1 MRRALLSVSSNS
13 GSPPV
18 SLISWSRSS
27 IAPSSRISVPVRSP
41 PAAGGVDDRWP
52 APTRALDFAW
62 AVPLPVSP
70 RSLRTLPIRLVLIVP
85 SFPASRHASAIASF
99 PASGWSTRYS
109 FKNIDFPSVFPFT
122 VAMRVAPF
130 NEKSRLH
137 AYSVT
142 HGKPDCALSGHDRDE
157 AVRTAQ
163 TEYNRDRPVVIVG
176 SSRGW
181 SGSLL
186 GAHFYRGNGRS
197 AQRRPPLFTQSSFRM
212 AARSAGHDR
221 ESFLMHV
228 LISQSV
234 NRMASPAFWLA
245 ISDLSTR
252 SSALAVFT
260 VLSLIGLAVLGVLY
274 YRKRQLQGA
283 VDAQFRGF
291 REKAV
296 ALMDQIDSLRKRHKT
311 LPSTDPDFTAP
322 MTGVTLALYNQ
333 VEHDLDDLWSRWL
346 EVMETWDRVERQIR
360 AGSGLT
366 LKPTEEARKLIE
378 QGGIDTLL
386 RQSSACRQKLD
397 RLNQGHEQARE
408 ALAAGR
414 AELKALHD
422 APELLDRHDRAEEIA
437 RQVASSERL
446 FEEAER
452 LITADP
458 IGTQELIVRARR
470 NLAAASARPRE
481 QPRSPW
487 EVRPTYPLIDDLSAR
502 FHQLRQAATN
512 LFRTSHADAFVRGW
526 MLFWVLGLMLV
537 FFTPFLPLAIVL
549 LGVLV
554 ILAGFWTLWRI
565 VASWFWFGMWHMWR

>member
-1 MRRALLSVSSNS
+1 
-13 GSPPV
+13 
-18 SLISWSRSS
+18 
-27 IAPSSRISVPVRSP
+27 
-41 PAAGGVDDRWP
+41 
-52 APTRALDFAW
+52 
-62 AVPLPVSP
+62 
-70 RSLRTLPIRLVLIVP
+70 
-85 SFPASRHASAIASF
+85 
-99 PASGWSTRYS
+99 
-109 FKNIDFPSVFPFT
+109 
-122 VAMRVAPF
+122 
-130 NEKSRLH
+130 
-137 AYSVT
+137 
-142 HGKPDCALSGHDRDE
+142 
-157 AVRTAQ
+157 
-163 TEYNRDRPVVIVG
+163 
-176 SSRGW
+176 
-181 SGSLL
+181 
-186 GAHFYRGNGRS
+186 
-197 AQRRPPLFTQSSFRM
+197 
-212 AARSAGHDR
+212 
-221 ESFLMHV
+221 MHV

-260 VLSLIGLAVLGVLY
+260 VLSLIGVAVLGVLY
-274 YRKRQLQGA
+274 YRKSQLQGA

-296 ALMDQIDSLRKRHKT
+296 ALMDQIDSLRQRHKT

-346 EVMETWDRVERQIR
+346 EVMETWNQVERQIR

-366 LKPTEEARKLIE
+366 LKPTEEARKLIG

-386 RQSSACRQKLD
+386 RRSSACRQKLD

-422 APELLDRHDRAEEIA
+422 APELLDGHDRAEEIA

-446 FEEAER
+446 FAEAER

-458 IGTQELIVRARR
+458 IGTQELIVRAPGPRG
-470 NLAAASARPRE
+470 RPR
-481 QPRSPW
+481 PASRATASPW
-487 EVRPTYPLIDDLSAR
+487 EVRPTYPSIDDLSAS
-502 FHQLRQAATN
+502 FHQFRQAATE
-512 LFRTSHADAFVRGW
+512 LFRTSHVGAFVRGW
-526 MLFWVLGLMLV
+526 MVFWVLGLLLV

-565 VASWFWFGMWHMWR
+565 VASWFWFGMWQRWR

>member
-1 MRRALLSVSSNS
+1 
-13 GSPPV
+13 
-18 SLISWSRSS
+18 
-27 IAPSSRISVPVRSP
+27 
-41 PAAGGVDDRWP
+41 
-52 APTRALDFAW
+52 
-62 AVPLPVSP
+62 
-70 RSLRTLPIRLVLIVP
+70 
-85 SFPASRHASAIASF
+85 
-99 PASGWSTRYS
+99 
-109 FKNIDFPSVFPFT
+109 
-122 VAMRVAPF
+122 
-130 NEKSRLH
+130 
-137 AYSVT
+137 
-142 HGKPDCALSGHDRDE
+142 
-157 AVRTAQ
+157 
-163 TEYNRDRPVVIVG
+163 
-176 SSRGW
+176 
-181 SGSLL
+181 
-186 GAHFYRGNGRS
+186 
-197 AQRRPPLFTQSSFRM
+197 
-212 AARSAGHDR
+212 
-221 ESFLMHV
+221 MHV

-234 NRMASPAFWLA
+234 NRMASLAFWLA

-274 YRKRQLQGA
+274 YRKSHLQGA

-322 MTGVTLALYNQ
+322 MTGATLALYNQ

-346 EVMETWDRVERQIR
+346 EVMETWNQVERQIR

-408 ALAAGR
+408 ALTAGR
-414 AELKALHD
+414 AELNALHD
-422 APELLDRHDRAEEIA
+422 APELLDRHDGAGEIA
-437 RQVASSERL
+437 RQVAWSERL

-452 LITADP
+452 LIAADP

-470 NLAAASARPRE
+470 NLAAAIARPRE

-487 EVRPTYPLIDDLSAR
+487 EVRPTYPSIDDLSAS
-502 FHQLRQAATN
+502 FNQLRRAATE
-512 LFRTSHADAFVRGW
+512 LFRTSFVGAFVRGW
-526 MLFWVLGLMLV
+526 MVFWVLGLMLV

-549 LGVLV
+549 LGFLV

-565 VASWFWFGMWHMWR
+565 VASWFWFGMWQRWR

>member
-1 MRRALLSVSSNS
+1 M
-13 GSPPV
+13 
-18 SLISWSRSS
+18 
-27 IAPSSRISVPVRSP
+27 
-41 PAAGGVDDRWP
+41 
-52 APTRALDFAW
+52 
-62 AVPLPVSP
+62 
-70 RSLRTLPIRLVLIVP
+70 
-85 SFPASRHASAIASF
+85 
-99 PASGWSTRYS
+99 
-109 FKNIDFPSVFPFT
+109 
-122 VAMRVAPF
+122 
-130 NEKSRLH
+130 
-137 AYSVT
+137 
-142 HGKPDCALSGHDRDE
+142 
-157 AVRTAQ
+157 
-163 TEYNRDRPVVIVG
+163 
-176 SSRGW
+176 
-181 SGSLL
+181 
-186 GAHFYRGNGRS
+186 HF
-197 AQRRPPLFTQSSFRM
+197 
-212 AARSAGHDR
+212 
-221 ESFLMHV
+221 

-234 NRMASPAFWLA
+234 
-245 ISDLSTR
+245 SDLSPR

-260 VLSLIGLAVLGVLY
+260 VLGLIGLAVLGVLY
-274 YRKRQLQGA
+274 YRKSQLQGA

-296 ALMDQIDSLRKRHKT
+296 ALMDQIDSLRKRHQT

-322 MTGVTLALYNQ
+322 MTGATLALYNQ

-346 EVMETWDRVERQIR
+346 EVMETWNQVERQIR

-422 APELLDRHDRAEEIA
+422 APELDGPDRAGEIA
-437 RQVASSERL
+437 RAVAWSERL

-470 NLAAASARPRE
+470 NLEAALARPRE

-487 EVRPTYPLIDDLSAR
+487 EVRPTYPSIDDLSASFNR
-502 FHQLRQAATN
+502 LRQAATK
-512 LFRTSHADAFVRGW
+512 LFRTSLVGGFVRGW

-565 VASWFWFGMWHMWR
+565 VASWFWFGMWQMWR

>member
-1 MRRALLSVSSNS
+1 
-13 GSPPV
+13 
-18 SLISWSRSS
+18 
-27 IAPSSRISVPVRSP
+27 
-41 PAAGGVDDRWP
+41 
-52 APTRALDFAW
+52 
-62 AVPLPVSP
+62 
-70 RSLRTLPIRLVLIVP
+70 
-85 SFPASRHASAIASF
+85 
-99 PASGWSTRYS
+99 
-109 FKNIDFPSVFPFT
+109 
-122 VAMRVAPF
+122 
-130 NEKSRLH
+130 
-137 AYSVT
+137 
-142 HGKPDCALSGHDRDE
+142 
-157 AVRTAQ
+157 
-163 TEYNRDRPVVIVG
+163 
-176 SSRGW
+176 
-181 SGSLL
+181 
-186 GAHFYRGNGRS
+186 
-197 AQRRPPLFTQSSFRM
+197 
-212 AARSAGHDR
+212 
-221 ESFLMHV
+221 MHV

-252 SSALAVFT
+252 SSSLAVFT

-274 YRKRQLQGA
+274 YRKSQLQGA

-346 EVMETWDRVERQIR
+346 GVMETWDRVERQIR

-366 LKPTEEARKLIE
+366 LKPTEEARKLIG

-386 RQSSACRQKLD
+386 RRSSACRQKLD

-470 NLAAASARPRE
+470 NLAAAIARPRE

-487 EVRPTYPLIDDLSAR
+487 EVRPTYPSIDDLSASFNR
-502 FHQLRQAATN
+502 LRQAATE
-512 LFRTSHADAFVRGW
+512 LFRTSHVGSFVRGW
-526 MLFWVLGLMLV
+526 TVFWVLGLMLV

-565 VASWFWFGMWHMWR
+565 VASWFWFGMWQRWR